1 MLISNLLI
9 SFACVSAFRVG
20 GYGLSLGGLL
30 SLPYPELGVKDN
42 VVAEETEKIIAL
54 IERNFAQ
61 ESDILIVRNAVV
73 ILSDIALSF
82 NTSFP
87 KIKEL
92 DILSK
97 LMQNKE
103 MESSVSNMKI
113 FVAQLPRS
121 PSIKASIRVYKSY
134 VDLISRAEE
143 DFKSTEIARRI
154 NGTNLL
160 FNAFS
165 MYRGHISNFFD
176 LIKLND

>member
-1 MLISNLLI
+1 M
-9 SFACVSAFRVG
+9 AFRIG

-30 SLPYPELGVKDN
+30 SLPYPELGVSEN
-42 VVAEETEKIIAL
+42 VVAEETEKIISL
-54 IERNFAQ
+54 IERNFAN
-61 ESDILIVRNAVV
+61 EGDVIIVKNAVV
-73 ILSDIALSF
+73 ILSEIALSF

-87 KIKEL
+87 QIKEL

-97 LMQNKE
+97 LMQTKQI
-103 MESSVSNMKI
+103 ESSVSNMKI

-121 PSIKASIRVYKSY
+121 PHIKASIRVYKAY
-134 VDLISRAEE
+134 VDLLSRAQE
-143 DFKSTEIARRI
+143 DFKSPEIARRV